1 MMCRR
6 KITAFSA
13 ALSAFTI
20 DHGESESSGPDLL
33 VSFHD
38 NDHYNSVR
46 DEKVPPKAPAKR
58 KATKSKLKADKSEE
72 DGKKADMSGEDGE
85 KVEKVEKAEEDGK
98 NAELSEKQDTSTTTS
113 MSSSMSDLSVTDM
126 DKPNAKAAKPPKK
139 NAPCPCGS
147 GKRYKK
153 CCLARQK
160 HAGRVEK
167 MKEEAAKNGDRSMEE
182 NKSAEDQEVTM
193 KGNFRVLQI

>member
-20 DHGESESSGPDLL
+20 DHGESKSSGPDLL

-46 DEKVPPKAPAKR
+46 DEKVPPKPPAKR

-72 DGKKADMSGEDGE
+72 DGKK
-85 KVEKVEKAEEDGK
+85 VEKVEYYGK
-98 NAELSEKQDTSTTTS
+98 NGELSEKQDICTTIS
-113 MSSSMSDLSVTDM
+113 MSSSMSDLSVTDT
-126 DKPNAKAAKPPKK
+126 DKPNAKAVKPPKK

-153 CCLARQK
+153 CCLAREK

-182 NKSAEDQEVTM
+182 DKSAEDQEVTM